1 MYLKNFYNLLEKFLK
16 IQFEI
21 KLPKKNKILIF
32 DKEGSDTLKK
42 TLGLKSFEILHVR
55 NEKINLVVVFL
66 LAIKLKL
73 NYFNY
78 YLKIIELTDPKLVL
92 TFIDNNINFYKLK
105 NFFKTKIFISVQ
117 NGQRMAWGDIFG
129 ILKNKKK
136 INNLTADYI
145 VTFNKNISKEYKE
158 YIKCETLNYGS
169 LKNNHVPIKKFSP
182 LRNNSLLYISYFR
195 NEFLDVQNK
204 TIRLNEYESR
214 NNKKYKSKLVNHI
227 HFELPKIL
235 DNFCKNNNMKLNILG
250 MSMGMSNSNK
260 EFFFY
265 KNILKYKF
273 FFIKRKNLF
282 SNYRKLQNH
291 NLIVSST
298 STLGYEALARNS
310 KICFTSPNISKK
322 EASHKFGWPYVKNN
336 NDFFF
341 TNNFDQKKIE
351 KTLINLKN
359 MSNLVWN
366 KKIRKYKKNLMN
378 FDFKNTQLKKKI
390 YDILH

>member
-32 DKEGSDTLKK
+32 DKEGSDILKK

-105 NFFKTKIFISVQ
+105 YFFKTKIFISVQ

-182 LRNNSLLYISYFR
+182 LRNNSLLYISSFR
-195 NEFLDVQNK
+195 NEFLDIQNK
-204 TIRLNEYESR
+204 TIRLNEYERR

-250 MSMGMSNSNK
+250 MSNSNK
-260 EFFFY
+260 EIFFY

-273 FFIKRKNLF
+273 YFIKRKNLF
-282 SNYRKLQNH
+282 SNYHKLQNH

-351 KTLINLKN
+351 KILINLKN

-366 KKIRKYKKNLMN
+366 KKIKRYKKNLMD
-378 FDFKNTQLKKKI
+378 FDYKNSQLKKKI
-390 YDILH
+390 YDILN

>member
-1 MYLKNFYNLLEKFLK
+1 MYQKNFYNLLEKFLK

-32 DKEGSDTLKK
+32 DKEGSGVLKK

-78 YLKIIELTDPKLVL
+78 YLKIIELTDPKLVI

-105 NFFKTKIFISVQ
+105 NFFKNKIFISVQ
-117 NGQRMAWGDIFG
+117 NGHRMAWGDIFG
-129 ILKNKKK
+129 KLKSLKKK
-136 INNLTADYI
+136 NNLTVDYI

-169 LKNNHVPIKKFSP
+169 LKNNYVPIKKFYT
-182 LRNNSLLYISYFR
+182 LRNNSLLYISPFR
-195 NEFLDVQNK
+195 NEFLDIQNK
-204 TIRLNEYESR
+204 TRSLNEYERR

-227 HFELPKIL
+227 HFDLPKIL
-235 DNFCKNNNMKLNILG
+235 ESFCKSNNMKLNILG
-250 MSMGMSNSNK
+250 MSNSNK
-260 EFFFY
+260 EIFFY
-265 KNILKYKF
+265 KNILKNKF
-273 FFIKRKNLF
+273 YFIKKKNLF

-310 KICFTSPNISKK
+310 KICFISPNISKK
-322 EASHKFGWPYVKNN
+322 EVSYKFGWPYVKNN

-341 TNNFDQKKIE
+341 TNNFDQKKI
-351 KTLINLKN
+351 KKILINLKN

-366 KKIRKYKKNLMN
+366 KKIKRYKKNLMD
-378 FDFKNTQLKKKI
+378 FDYKNSQLKKKI
-390 YDILH
+390 YDILN